1 MTNDLIRWLTED
13 RKLDDALLA
22 DMRVRV
28 VDHPGLG
35 EALAFPYRRGGE
47 PYAAK
52 FRSLP
57 KEWRSTQNVTR
68 SLYNEDA
75 LRGDIGQPVVIVE
88 GEIDCLSCIQSGF
101 PVTVSLPDGW
111 TEEGNKT
118 GPILEFEERLRKAP
132 YIIVA
137 GDNDKAGES
146 LPRTVA
152 NIFNDHDVRYAQW
165 PAGCKDANDVLRL
178 NGEGEV
184 AKALNAAKRIDPPGG
199 IISGFTD
206 MPPLSMRRVLKT
218 GIREIDFR
226 VALEL
231 GAMSVVT
238 GVPGHGKSTMTTFLA
253 DRIAKNEN
261 VKVGFMAFETHA
273 HQIRDHLTRLMTGH
287 PYDELAAHDQEGVA
301 MELDGYFNIVH
312 RTYEDDVSHHL
323 GWLSSMVHS
332 LAMRHGC
339 KLIIIDPWNELE
351 HMPEPG
357 ESLTNYINFALQK
370 IRQWAEKLE
379 IHICVVAHPK
389 KIDANFSRAP
399 GGYDVADS
407 AAFYNKPSIGLTV
420 HNTETDDGLKC
431 VELHNWK
438 TRNVQLYASSKGVT
452 QLHFDP
458 VRMSYEPFEQ
468 LSEVP
473 A

>member
-1 MTNDLIRWLTED
+1 MSNHLIQWLTED
-13 RKLDDALLA
+13 RKLDGALLA
-22 DMRVRV
+22 HMGVKV

-35 EALAFPYRRGGE
+35 EAIAFPYQRGGE

-57 KEWRSTQNVTR
+57 KEWRSSQGVTR
-68 SLYNEDA
+68 GLYNEDV
-75 LRGDIGQPVVIVE
+75 LRGEITQPVVITE
-88 GEIDCLSCIQSGF
+88 GEIDCLSCIQSGY
-101 PVTVSLPDGW
+101 PNTVSLPDGW

-118 GPILEFEERLRKAP
+118 GPILEFEDALRRSP

-137 GDNDKAGES
+137 GDNDRAGES
-146 LPRTVA
+146 LPRAVA
-152 NIFNDHDVRYAQW
+152 NLFSDHDVRYAEW
-165 PAGCKDANDVLRL
+165 PAGCKDANDVLSL
-178 NGEGEV
+178 HGEGEL
-184 AKALNAAKRIDPPGG
+184 AKALNSAKRIDPPGG
-199 IISGFTD
+199 LISGFTD
-206 MPPLSMRRVLKT
+206 MPPMSQRRVLKT
-218 GIREIDFR
+218 GMRELDWR

-238 GVPGHGKSTMTTFLA
+238 GIPGHGKSTMTTFLA
-253 DRIAKNEN
+253 NRIAKNEN
-261 VKVGFMAFETHA
+261 IKVGFMAFETHA
-273 HQIRDHLTRLMTGH
+273 HQIRDHLTRLLTGR
-287 PYDELAAHDQEGVA
+287 PFDELSPRDQEGVA

-323 GWLSSMVHS
+323 GWLSSMVHA
-332 LAMRHGC
+332 LANRHGC

-407 AAFYNKPSIGLTV
+407 AAFYNKPSLGLTV
-420 HNTETDDGLKC
+420 HNAETDDGLKV

-438 TRNVQLYASSKGVT
+438 TRNVQLYASEKGVT

-458 VRMSYEPFEQ
+458 VRMAYEPFEK
-468 LSEVP
+468 LED
-473 A
+473 AT